1 MARCRRLTGLRR
13 TPDNPPRGLIPV
25 AKNQADLSGRIR
37 LPAGPSGSVL
47 AQASG
52 ASGWICPRERIRP
65 LGGCEPPKSAKL
77 DLSAARLPLVRS
89 FRSFHDL
96 LLAYI
101 LSQSTIW
108 LKNGRVAVWDP
119 SGGHSSAHR
128 RLPSVGGNCRL
139 DRLIE
144 IRSYSQEFTEGS
156 DGPIVDYKA
165 VTLPEIPAGD
175 PR

>member
-1 MARCRRLTGLRR
+1 MEGARRELYGPAISAVGAVPAVTRADMASARRAVTPNSPLNR

-101 LSQSTIW
+101 LSHSTIW
-108 LKNGRVAVWDP
+108 LKKVGDP
-119 SGGHSSAHR
+119 SPGAQLTNHICPTWPW
-128 RLPSVGGNCRL
+128 LFN
-139 DRLIE
+139 
-144 IRSYSQEFTEGS
+144 YW
-156 DGPIVDYKA
+156 
-165 VTLPEIPAGD
+165 
-175 PR
+175 